1 MTDPSEARPANW
13 NVTLIY
19 IISVGKHTI
28 QEYSFEQ
35 NWQNASQ
42 KAQTLDKTV
51 HIVLN
56 TLGKYDENVRK

>member
-1 MTDPSEARPANW
+1 MCPRS
-13 NVTLIY
+13 
-19 IISVGKHTI
+19 ISAGKHTI

-51 HIVLN
+51 HIDLN
-56 TLGKYDENVRK
+56 TLCKYDENVRKWAKNVTNP